1 MTEVPLA
8 RAHAQGLAGARA
20 GSVVEV
26 VRKVVAL
33 QAQDIRANRLGVR
46 VRSAGLTAADVD
58 AACASGAVVRT
69 WAMRGTLHM
78 LAAEDAGWI
87 VGLLG
92 PRFAAAT
99 RPRRRQLGLDEEITS
114 RGVAALESI
123 LAGKSLPRKEIGAA
137 LAEHGV
143 VLDPKSQAP
152 AHLIGFT
159 AMTGVVCR
167 GADVGDEPTYALF
180 RDWVGPFRTLPEE
193 EALARL
199 ASRYL
204 SAYAPATAEDFA
216 AWSGLTLRQARA
228 GFAAAGPAEAT
239 APVSGELSVR
249 LLGHFDTYLLGYRSR
264 ELAVA
269 PEFDRRI
276 QAGGG
281 FIMPAVLVNGR
292 VAGTWRQERKK
303 HGIEVR
309 VDPFGPLGEDVLSGI
324 RAEVDD
330 LGRFLDHEAV
340 FRSVD

>member
-1 MTEVPLA
+1 MTEVLLA

-20 GSVVEV
+20 GSVAEV

-99 RPRRRQLGLDEEITS
+99 RSRRRQLGLDEETTS
-114 RGVAALESI
+114 RGVAALEAI
-123 LAGKSLPRKEIGAA
+123 LTGKSLPRKEIVTA

-152 AHLIGFT
+152 AHLIGFA

-167 GADVGDEPTYALF
+167 GADLGDEPTYALF
-180 RDWVGPFRTLPEE
+180 REWICPLRTLPEE

-204 SAYAPATAEDFA
+204 SAYAPATVEDFA

-228 GFAAAGPAEAT
+228 GFAAGPIEAA
-239 APVSGELSVR
+239 APVPGELSVR

-292 VAGTWRQERKK
+292 VVGTWRQERKK
-303 HGIEVR
+303 QVVEVR
-309 VDPFGPLGEDVLSGI
+309 VDPFGPLAEDVLSGI
-324 RAEVDD
+324 RAEIDD